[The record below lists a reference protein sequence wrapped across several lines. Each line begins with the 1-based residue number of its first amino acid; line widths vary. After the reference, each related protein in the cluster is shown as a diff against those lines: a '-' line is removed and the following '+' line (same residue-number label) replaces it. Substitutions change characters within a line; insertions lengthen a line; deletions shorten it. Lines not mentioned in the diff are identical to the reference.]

1 MYGGNVMEFKCYDA
15 KERAKRFKES
25 MRAGYLSKSDLST
38 VVYLSEVPEY
48 AKEEV
53 IRLALKD

>member
-1 MYGGNVMEFKCYDA
+1 MEFKYYNA
-15 KERAKRFKES
+15 KERAERFKES
-25 MRAGYLSKSDLST
+25 MKAGYLSKSDLPT
-38 VVYLSEVPEY
+38 VVNLDGLIPDY